1 MRVLYGDNG
10 TLTDISAAMTSYK
23 SGTHTFSYV
32 SGQDYIYLGSDL
44 PFNHFY
50 VKMGGTVNAIA
61 STMAVELWD
70 GKEWV
75 AVAEVRDGTNGLFQ
89 SGMVEI
95 VPDKDEDWQ
104 RESTNHNGDQ
114 ITGLTSVT
122 IYDMY
127 WVRVSFGTTMTPS
140 TVLSWMGNLFSDDND
155 LYGEYPVF
163 NSTAL
168 KTQFESGKTTWE
180 EQHVRAAEM
189 VIKDLKSKQVVLS
202 GSQILERDDYR
213 LASVCKTAQI
223 IFTAMGDD
231 YVDDAATAKKEY
243 DMRMD
248 LSVHKIDL
256 NNDGILDV
264 KERFSR
270 VGFFSR

>member
-1 MRVLYGDNG
+1 MRILYSDNG
-10 TLTDISAAMTSYK
+10 TVSDSTTSVANYK
-23 SGTHTFSYV
+23 TGDLTFSYV
-32 SGQDYIYLGSDL
+32 ASQDYIYIGSDL

-50 VKMGGTVNAIA
+50 LKMGGTVNAVSA
-61 STMAVELWD
+61 TMAIELWD

-75 AVAEVRDGTNGLFQ
+75 DTVEVLDGTNGLSQ
-89 SGMVEI
+89 SGFVQFT
-95 VPDKDEDWQ
+95 PNKDEDWQ
-104 RESTNHNGDQ
+104 RESTNHNGNRVE
-114 ITGLTSVT
+114 GLTSIV

-127 WVRVSFGTTMTPS
+127 WMRISFNATLTPS
-140 TVLSWMGNLFSDDND
+140 IIVSWIGNLFSDDND

-168 KTQFESGKTTWE
+168 KTQFETAKSTWE

-189 VIKDLKSKQVVLS
+189 VIKDLKSKQVILS

-213 LASVCKTAQI
+213 LPAVCKTAQI

-264 KERFSR
+264 KEQFSR